1 MNEWIHVC
9 LKYLFLVED
18 HFTWSSDIGPSVST
32 TKLQIKLA
40 ERVDKDD
47 ENECKHVMNSQQI
60 IVAVEQA
67 IGTAMPFQVV
77 LHNLILLKH
86 AEWN

>member
-1 MNEWIHVC
+1 M
-9 LKYLFLVED
+9 
-18 HFTWSSDIGPSVST
+18 ST

-77 LHNLILLKH
+77 LHKPIQIFKH

>member
-1 MNEWIHVC
+1 M
-9 LKYLFLVED
+9 
-18 HFTWSSDIGPSVST
+18 ST

-47 ENECKHVMNSQQI
+47 ENANMYC
-60 IVAVEQA
+60 IVSRYIVPVEQA
-67 IGTAMPFQVV
+67 IGTAMPFQGV
-77 LHNLILLKH
+77 LHNPIQIFKH